1 MDFDSWPAGTEN
13 SPSGNEPGW
22 FTGFD
27 LRFDM
32 GIIVLLDTQVGKS
45 KMIVHGV
52 VQNGIIIPIEPLNVP
67 EGTRVTIEIVSPDV
81 VQDESSSNPRQGGW
95 WNGQVTI
102 ATDFDELPDDIREA
116 FGMNER

>member
-32 GIIVLLDTQVGKS
+32 GIIVLLDTQVGK
-45 KMIVHGV
+45 
-52 VQNGIIIPIEPLNVP
+52 
-67 EGTRVTIEIVSPDV
+67 
-81 VQDESSSNPRQGGW
+81 
-95 WNGQVTI
+95 
-102 ATDFDELPDDIREA
+102 
-116 FGMNER
+116 